1 MLENVS
7 LFIFSKGRQS
17 VAEQMQSINISRFF
31 FFFLINGEK
40 TFDICCNYWAK
51 LELVFVAQNCQIS
64 LSS

>member
-1 MLENVS
+1 M
-7 LFIFSKGRQS
+7 
-17 VAEQMQSINISRFF
+17 AEQMKSINISG

>member
-7 LFIFSKGRQS
+7 LFFFSKGRQS
-17 VAEQMQSINISRFF
+17 VAEQMKSINISR

>member
-31 FFFLINGEK
+31 FFFKLMERK
-40 TFDICCNYWAK
+40 HLTF
-51 LELVFVAQNCQIS
+51 VVTTGQN
-64 LSS
+64 LS

>member
-17 VAEQMQSINISRFF
+17 VAEQMKSINISK